1 MRNKETKKMLNQTP
15 KDLFDEMMT
24 KLAELEY
31 KNRGFDPSDCMTGGG
46 PTKDFV
52 QILEEMYRKFD
63 YYETEIIK
71 IQNGIPI
78 PERDRYISAYDGK
91 IGKSFTKSLMK
102 MKGDIS

>member
-1 MRNKETKKMLNQTP
+1 MLNQTP

-24 KLAELEY
+24 KLAEVEY
-31 KNRGFDPSDCMTGGG
+31 KNRGFDPKDCMTGGG

-78 PERDRYISAYDGK
+78 PHRDRYISAYDGK

>member
-1 MRNKETKKMLNQTP
+1 
-15 KDLFDEMMT
+15 MMT

-78 PERDRYISAYDGK
+78 PERDRYISAYDGN
-91 IGKSFTKSLMK
+91 IGKSFTKNLMK
-102 MKGDIS
+102 TKGDIL

>member
-1 MRNKETKKMLNQTP
+1 MLNQTP

-78 PERDRYISAYDGK
+78 PDRDRYISAYDGN
-91 IGKSFTKSLMK
+91 IGKSFTKNLMK
-102 MKGDIS
+102 TKGGQYAKLV